1 MVIELYFGLSLEP
14 QEGERTLFISPPPK
28 EGILAMPPYQEQSM
42 LKSFEVSVTAFQ
54 G

>member
-1 MVIELYFGLSLEP
+1 MELYFGLSLEP
-14 QEGERTLFISPPPK
+14 QEGERTLFISPK
-28 EGILAMPPYQEQSM
+28 EGILAVPPYKGQSM